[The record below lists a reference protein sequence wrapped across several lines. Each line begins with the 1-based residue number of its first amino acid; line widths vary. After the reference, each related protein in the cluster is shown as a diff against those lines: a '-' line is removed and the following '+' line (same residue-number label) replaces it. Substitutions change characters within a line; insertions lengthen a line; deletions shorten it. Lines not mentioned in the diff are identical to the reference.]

1 MRCFSFSRLNDVRAA
16 NKKCLVQV
24 PPFLPDPGGRPRKG
38 FVGWSVGRSVTF
50 SYPAMINTLP
60 FGQKF
65 SHLVHTSGT
74 LREVTEPNITSIGQM
89 VAL

>member
-1 MRCFSFSRLNDVRAA
+1 MLPPVNCLLMPFKRAY
-16 NKKCLVQV
+16 
-24 PPFLPDPGGRPRKG
+24 LPDPGGRPRKG
-38 FVGWSVGRSVTF
+38 FVGWLVGRSVTF

-65 SHLVHTSGT
+65 SNLVHTSGT
-74 LREVTEPNITSIGQM
+74 LREVTGPNITSIGQM